1 MPVKVLL
8 VRQDRLM
15 FEGLVSILAD
25 RPNLEVLGVASSAS
39 DAVEKAA
46 LLQPDVVV
54 MDVGLSDSEGWQACE
69 HIRRRLPDIA
79 VLFLSADV
87 SDDAMERAVAAGA
100 AGYLSTE
107 VSTDEVVEAIARLA
121 EGELL
126 VTAAALGRLMRQ
138 GREDAGPAAASVPLN
153 DAERAVLTRMAAGL
167 HNWEIAEQLGL
178 QPSAVRGRVRSL
190 LEKLGVHSRAQ
201 AVDSARRAGLIGEAA
216 GAAS

>member
-1 MPVKVLL
+1 MPIKVLL
-8 VRQDRLM
+8 VREDRLM

-39 DAVEKAA
+39 DAVEKAV
-46 LLQPDVVV
+46 LLQPDVVL
-54 MDVGLSDSEGWQACE
+54 MDVGLSDAEGWRACE
-69 HIRRRLPDIA
+69 LIRGRLPDIA

-107 VSTDEVVEAIARLA
+107 VSTDDVVDAIARLA

-126 VTAAALGRLMRQ
+126 VTAATLGRLMRQ
-138 GREDAGPAAASVPLN
+138 KGDEAALPAASVPLSE
-153 DAERAVLTRMAAGL
+153 AERAVLTRMAAGL
-167 HNWEIAEQLGL
+167 HNWEIAAQLGL
-178 QPSAVRGRVRSL
+178 QPAAVRGRVRAV

-216 GAAS
+216 GATS

>member
-1 MPVKVLL
+1 
-8 VRQDRLM
+8 M

-39 DAVEKAA
+39 DAVEKAV
-46 LLQPDVVV
+46 LLQPDVVL
-54 MDVGLSDSEGWQACE
+54 MDLRLSDAEGWQACE
-69 HIRRRLPDIA
+69 LIRSRLPDVA

-87 SDDAMERAVAAGA
+87 SDEAMERAVAAGA

-107 VSTDEVVEAIARLA
+107 ISTDEVVEAIARLA

-126 VTAAALGRLMRQ
+126 VTAATLGRLLRQ
-138 GREDAGPAAASVPLN
+138 GGEDAGLPAPSIPLSE
-153 DAERAVLTRMAAGL
+153 AERAVLTRLAAGMP
-167 HNWEIAEQLGL
+167 NWEIAEQLGV
-178 QPSAVRGRVRSL
+178 QPAVVRGRVRTV

-201 AVDSARRAGLIGEAA
+201 AIDSARRAGLIGEAA